1 MRVTTIPQRTQVS
14 ARSGVAV
21 LQRPWLLVKG
31 NGFILV
37 SECSPGI
44 ISVSSKAVK

>member
-1 MRVTTIPQRTQVS
+1 MHWPLVYPADKS
-14 ARSGVAV
+14 ARSGVTAM
-21 LQRPWLLVKG
+21 QRLFSLVKG

-44 ISVSSKAVK
+44 APASSKAQ